1 MLKSIFTLT
10 AISIIGLGVVACTPT
25 NQEIEEYNSRMS
37 SK

>member
-25 NQEIEEYNSRMS
+25 DQGIEDYSSRML